1 MSSSTSLSSQSSQP
15 TNQAVPTAHVPTEGL
30 VSPDRVPVRRALIS
44 VYDKTGLLPLARAL
58 ADAGVEIVSTGST
71 AATIAAAGLAVT
83 PVEEVTGFPECL
95 EGRVKTLH
103 PAVHAGILAD
113 RRKPDHLDQLATL
126 GVTPVDLVV
135 VNLYPFTDTVASG
148 APFDACVEQI
158 DIGGPTMVRAAAKNH
173 PAVAV
178 VTSPDRYEDV
188 AAAVREGGFTLAGRR
203 RLAAEAFAHTAAYD
217 AAVSTW
223 MAAQI
228 EAGDVAHATDSAE
241 VEASGPAAP
250 PSYVGVGYE
259 RLASLRYGE
268 NPHQRAA
275 VYRTAGASGG
285 VAGARQLHG
294 KAMSYN
300 NYTDTDAAVRAAYDH
315 GQAVTVAV
323 VKHANPCG
331 IAVSAAGDVA
341 EAHRKAHACDP
352 VSAYGGVIAT
362 NAVVTAEMAR
372 QIKPIFTEV
381 VAAPAFDDEAVE
393 ILSTKKNLRLLLVE
407 APQREGYEIKQVSG
421 GAVIQERDVLDA
433 AGDDPSTWTLAAGPA
448 ADNALLA
455 DLVFAWR
462 SVRAVRSNAVLL
474 AHDGATVGVGMG
486 QVNRVDSCK
495 LAVERANT
503 LGARSTG
510 DAALDGSQQ
519 EKGTVGGADA
529 AEVLGDSS
537 GDAAAPQR
545 ARGAVAASDA
555 FFPFADGLQVLID
568 AGVRA
573 VVQPGGSIRDQ
584 EVIDAAQ
591 AAGVTMYLTGTRHFS
606 H

>member
-1 MSSSTSLSSQSSQP
+1 MSPSSSQSSQS
-15 TNQAVPTAHVPTEGL
+15 TNQPVPTAHVPTEGL
-30 VSPDRVPVRRALIS
+30 VSPDRVPVRRALVS
-44 VYDKTGLLPLARAL
+44 VYDKTGLVPLAQAL

-113 RRKPDHLDQLATL
+113 RRKPDHLDQLGTL
-126 GVTPVDLVV
+126 GVAPIDLVV
-135 VNLYPFTDTVASG
+135 VNLYPFSDTVASG

-178 VTSPDRYEDV
+178 VTSPDHYDDV
-188 AAAVREGGFTLAGRR
+188 TAAVREGGFTLAARR

-223 MAAQI
+223 LAAQV
-228 EAGDVAHATDSAE
+228 ETDGAVNTADAADGTDSGE
-241 VEASGPAAP
+241 PAALP
-250 PSYVGVGYE
+250 AYVGVGYE
-259 RLASLRYGE
+259 RLAGLRYGE

-315 GQAVTVAV
+315 GEAVTVAV

-362 NAVVTAEMAR
+362 NATVTAEMAR

-381 VAAPAFDDEAVE
+381 VAAPAFDEEAVE
-393 ILSTKKNLRLLLVE
+393 ILSTKKNLRLLVVE

-421 GAVIQERDVLDA
+421 GAVIQERDVLSAD
-433 AGDDPSTWTLAAGPA
+433 GDDPATWTLAAGPA
-448 ADNALLA
+448 ADDALLA
-455 DLVFAWR
+455 ELAFAWR

-537 GDAAAPQR
+537 GDAAVPQR

-568 AGVRA
+568 AGVTA
-573 VVQPGGSIRDQ
+573 VVQPGGSIRDD
-584 EVIDAAQ
+584 EVIAAAQ
-591 AAGVTMYLTGTRHFS
+591 AAGVTMYLTGARHFA

>member
-1 MSSSTSLSSQSSQP
+1 MSPSSPQSGQAAGRSSAE
-15 TNQAVPTAHVPTEGL
+15 TVPTAHVATEGL
-30 VSPDRVPVRRALIS
+30 VSPDRVPVRRALVS
-44 VYDKTGLLPLARAL
+44 VYDKTGLVPLAQAL

-71 AATIAAAGLAVT
+71 AATIAAAGLVVT
-83 PVEEVTGFPECL
+83 PVEEITGFPECL

-113 RRKPDHLDQLATL
+113 RRKPDHLDQLQTL

-148 APFDACVEQI
+148 AAFDACVEQI
-158 DIGGPTMVRAAAKNH
+158 DIGGPAMVRAAAKNH

-178 VTSPDRYEDV
+178 VTSPAGYDAV
-188 AAAVREGGFTLAGRR
+188 AAAVREGGFTLAARR

-223 MAAQI
+223 LAGQVEADGVVNTADAA
-228 EAGDVAHATDSAE
+228 DVTDSGE
-241 VEASGPAAP
+241 PAAP
-250 PSYVGVGYE
+250 PAYIGVGYE
-259 RLASLRYGE
+259 RLTSLRYGE

-362 NAVVTAEMAR
+362 NTVVTAEMAR

-407 APQREGYEIKQVSG
+407 APQREGYEIKQVTG

-448 ADNALLA
+448 ADDALLA

-519 EKGTVGGADA
+519 EKGAVGGADA
-529 AEVLGDSS
+529 ADVLAG
-537 GDAAAPQR
+537 AAAPQR